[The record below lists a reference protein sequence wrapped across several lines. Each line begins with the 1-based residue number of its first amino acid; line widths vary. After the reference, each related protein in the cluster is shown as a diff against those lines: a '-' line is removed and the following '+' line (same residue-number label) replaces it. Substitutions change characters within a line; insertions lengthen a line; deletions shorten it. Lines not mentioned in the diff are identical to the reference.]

1 MTDPTYTRAI
11 FVRDPKER
19 ITAAFQNGKVKRRCC
34 IGRSDEKWC
43 LQMLWHF
50 GQFLDLIHLCDQPHW
65 RPQGKR
71 MEPKYFDTLNFVGHF
86 GTMRQDARRLLKS
99 IGAWVN
105 FGKTGWNSACR
116 NDSRIFLGVPSNGTT
131 YDFPGM
137 TKKCYGEVGVDYFYR
152 SDYETKELNLTINL
166 SEGCKSMEPAEEL
179 YPDAEQYRPDYNPHS
194 NGANDRQHRTS
205 KNLDSK
211 TSILQ
216 RYRTNGTLY
225 PKAKK
230 IQRYRPNERLYYNA
244 TNIHQ
249 DRPIDRLNVRTT
261 NIRQDRLKDRTYSRT
276 TKTDHYRTNQ
286 RLYPK
291 VSNIHSYDPSVPRPI
306 VVDRRLPNIQNIKD
320 YGSNVTRN

>member
-1 MTDPTYTRAI
+1 MMGFKDWQTSTSHHGLVRLYNYSTSRASQLMTDPTYTRAI

-105 FGKTGWNSACR
+105 FGKTGWNSAYR

-137 TKKCYGEVGVDYFYR
+137 KKCYGEVGVDYFYR
-152 SDYETKELNLTINL
+152 SDYEIGTLNLRIENSFT
-166 SEGCKSMEPAEEL
+166 CKEMSGVGK
-179 YPDAEQYRPDYNPHS
+179 
-194 NGANDRQHRTS
+194 GAPVRN
-205 KNLDSK
+205 
-211 TSILQ
+211 
-216 RYRTNGTLY
+216 
-225 PKAKK
+225 
-230 IQRYRPNERLYYNA
+230 
-244 TNIHQ
+244 
-249 DRPIDRLNVRTT
+249 RPIDMAVNVRNVTF
-261 NIRQDRLKDRTYSRT
+261 
-276 TKTDHYRTNQ
+276 
-286 RLYPK
+286 
-291 VSNIHSYDPSVPRPI
+291 VPVR
-306 VVDRRLPNIQNIKD
+306 VNANLAFSVDRRSPNLNKGKNLQTDRNVPTVSKDRSWDPNVPKARRVRNWDPNAPSITKVRSRLAVPGRSENI
-320 YGSNVTRN
+320 SEME